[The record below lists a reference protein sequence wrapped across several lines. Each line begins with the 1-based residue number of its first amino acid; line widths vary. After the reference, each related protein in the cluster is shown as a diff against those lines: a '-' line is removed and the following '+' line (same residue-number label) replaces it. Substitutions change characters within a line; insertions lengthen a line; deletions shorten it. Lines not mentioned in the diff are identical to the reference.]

1 MFSCSSKTV
10 ANVRLSLGI
19 HVLIAHKFIPLTWG
33 SVPGNPAL
41 AGQTGEKLRSVHG
54 NPALAGQTG
63 RKLRS
68 VHGNPALAGQT
79 GEKLRSVHGN
89 RGLAGQTGLLA
100 GRFAAANQKDGESCD
115 GQQ

>member
-41 AGQTGEKLRSVHG
+41 AGQTGEKLRSVPG

-63 RKLRS
+63 
-68 VHGNPALAGQT
+68 LA
-79 GEKLRSVHGN
+79 
-89 RGLAGQTGLLA
+89 AGG
-100 GRFAAANQKDGESCD
+100 FAAANQKKGKGCD